1 MAGNGEQ
8 RMRERSPRHVP
19 VLGKGDCLFLSERR
33 TASTLPTGGSS
44 SPPPA
49 LCRTPPWA
57 YILAALSARIPLL
70 FVGIVGIV
78 GTHQSS
84 EPLVIGLCN
93 SSSKQQPHALLAH
106 RLLDPLLIA

>member
-1 MAGNGEQ
+1 MAGNDER

-19 VLGKGDCLFLSERR
+19 VLGKGDYPFSNEQR

-49 LCRTPPWA
+49 LCRAAPWA

-70 FVGIVGIV
+70 FVGIVGP
-78 GTHQSS
+78 HQSS